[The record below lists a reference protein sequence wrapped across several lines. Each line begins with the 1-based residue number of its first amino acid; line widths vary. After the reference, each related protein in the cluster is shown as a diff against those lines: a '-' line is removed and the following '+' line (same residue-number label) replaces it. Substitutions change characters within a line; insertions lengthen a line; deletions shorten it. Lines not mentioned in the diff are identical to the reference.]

1 MEIKHLLFLVAAACL
16 LPVLSMKKKSAR
28 DQFNKLVTDLPNVQE
43 EIVNIHNALRRRV
56 VPPASNMLKMSWSEE
71 AAQNARIFSKYCD
84 MTDSN
89 PLERRLPNT
98 FCGEN
103 MHMTSYP
110 VSWSS
115 VIGVWYSE
123 STSFKHGEWTTT
135 DDDITTDHYTQI
147 VWATSY
153 LIGCAIASCRQQG
166 SPRYLYVCHYC
177 HEGNDPETKNEPYK
191 TGVPCEACPSN
202 CEDKLCTNPC
212 VYYDEYFDCD
222 IQVHYLGCN
231 HSTTI
236 LFCKATCLCD
246 TEIK

>member
-1 MEIKHLLFLVAAACL
+1 METKHLLLLVAATCL
-16 LPVLSMKKKSAR
+16 LPMLSMKKKSAK
-28 DQFNKLVTDLPNVQE
+28 DQFNKLVTDLPNVQQ
-43 EIVNIHNALRRRV
+43 EIVNIHNALRRGV
-56 VPPASNMLKMSWSEE
+56 VPPASNMLKM
-71 AAQNARIFSKYCD
+71 
-84 MTDSN
+84 
-89 PLERRLPNT
+89 LPQSANILLYFNQLISSSHT

-123 STSFKHGEWTTT
+123 SKDFKHGQWTTT
-135 DDDITTDHYTQI
+135 DDDISTDQYTQI

-153 LIGCAIASCRQQG
+153 LIGCAIASCRHKG
-166 SPRYLYVCHYC
+166 SPRYFYVCHYC
-177 HEGNDPETKNEPYK
+177 HEGNNPETKNEPYK
-191 TGVPCEACPSN
+191 TGVPCEACPNN

-212 VYYDEYFDCD
+212 IYYDEYSDCD
-222 IQVHYLGCN
+222 LQVHYLGCN
-231 HSTTI
+231 HSTTN

>member
-16 LPVLSMKKKSAR
+16 LPMLSMKRKSAKKL
-28 DQFNKLVTDLPNVQE
+28 FNKLVTDLPNVQQ
-43 EIVNIHNALRRRV
+43 EIVDIHNTLRRGV

-71 AAQNARIFSKYCD
+71 AAQNARIFSRYCD
-84 MTDSN
+84 MTESN

-103 MHMTSYP
+103 RNMTSYP

-123 STSFKHGEWTTT
+123 SKYFKYGLWPST
-135 DDDITTDHYTQI
+135 DDDISTDRYTQI

-153 LIGCAIASCRQQG
+153 LIGCAIAPCRHKG
-166 SPRYLYVCHYC
+166 SPRYFYVCHYC
-177 HEGNDPETKNEPYK
+177 HEGNDPETKHEPYK
-191 TGVPCEACPSN
+191 KGVPCEACPNN

-212 VYYDEYFDCD
+212 IYYDEYTDCSLE
-222 IQVHYLGCN
+222 VRFLGCN
-231 HSTTI
+231 HSTPRM
-236 LFCKATCLCD
+236 FCKATCLCD

>member
-1 MEIKHLLFLVAAACL
+1 MEIKHLLFLVAATCL
-16 LPVLSMKKKSAR
+16 LPMLSMKKKSAK
-28 DQFNKLVTDLPNVQE
+28 DQFNKLVTDLPNVQQ
-43 EIVNIHNALRRRV
+43 EIVNIHNALRRGV
-56 VPPASNMLKMSWSEE
+56 VPPASNMLKM
-71 AAQNARIFSKYCD
+71 
-84 MTDSN
+84 
-89 PLERRLPNT
+89 LPQSANILLYFNQISSSSYT

-123 STSFKHGEWTTT
+123 SKDFKHGQWTTT
-135 DDDITTDHYTQI
+135 DDDISTDQYTQI

-153 LIGCAIASCRQQG
+153 LIGCAIASCRHKG
-166 SPRYLYVCHYC
+166 SPRYFYVCHYC
-177 HEGNDPETKNEPYK
+177 HEGNNPETKNEPYK
-191 TGVPCEACPSN
+191 TGVPCEACPNN

-212 VYYDEYFDCD
+212 IYYDEYSDCD
-222 IQVHYLGCN
+222 LQVHYLGCN
-231 HSTTI
+231 HSTTN